1 MKNNHGSTE
10 HTRQSGLTL
19 IELLVAITI
28 LAFIAVL
35 GWRGLDSIVRT
46 RVTLTTNLE
55 QTRGMQLTFAQLQ
68 SDCAHL
74 AEAAMLP
81 NRIPIMI
88 EQNKLKL
95 VRTVFADNLPTRLQ
109 VVTYQVRDGVLTRR
123 ESDET
128 RNLNELDN
136 LWTGITS
143 SSSTDVRLLENVA
156 SIDMRLWIKDGWHSG
171 VESLALASPPPTPA
185 NSPTPLRPKVV
196 PPTGLEVSLRLNSHD
211 NKLLKLLLLGAV

>member
-1 MKNNHGSTE
+1 MSNVSRTTE
-10 HTRQSGLTL
+10 HSRQSGLTL

-46 RVTLTTNLE
+46 RVALTANLE

-81 NRIPIMI
+81 NRIPVLI
-88 EQNKLKL
+88 EQNRLKL

-109 VVTYQVRDGVLTRR
+109 VVTYQVKDGVLSRR

-128 RNLNELDN
+128 RNLNELDE
-136 LWTGITS
+136 LWTGSIS
-143 SSSTDVRLLENVA
+143 SSSTDVQLLKNVA
-156 SIDMRLWIKDGWHSG
+156 SFDMRLWIKDGWRSG
-171 VESLALASPPPTPA
+171 VETLLPPPATPA
-185 NSPTPLRPKVV
+185 GSPTPLRAKVV
-196 PPTGLEVSLRLNSHD
+196 PPTGLEFSLRLKGHD
-211 NKLLKLLLLGAV
+211 SSLLKLFLLGAV

>member
-1 MKNNHGSTE
+1 MKDN
-10 HTRQSGLTL
+10 TRVTAHSRQRGLTL
-19 IELLVAITI
+19 VELLVAITI

-46 RVTLTTNLE
+46 RVTLTSNLE

-74 AEAAMLP
+74 AEAAMFP
-81 NRIPIMI
+81 NRIPVLI
-88 EQNKLKL
+88 EKNRLKL
-95 VRTVFADNLPTRLQ
+95 VRTVFTDNLPARLQ

-123 ESDET
+123 ESDES
-128 RNLNELDN
+128 RDLNELDN

-156 SIDMRLWIKDGWHSG
+156 SIDMRLWIKDGWRSG
-171 VESLALASPPPTPA
+171 VETLAPPPPTPA
-185 NSPTPLRPKVV
+185 NSPTPLRAKVV
-196 PPTGLEVSLRLNSHD
+196 PPTGLEFSLRLNGHD
-211 NKLLKLLLLGAV
+211 NKLLKLFLLGAV